1 MTTIFKIVNWLRV
14 ASNAQMRLYDAD
26 ELTLA
31 RTMRLLYYVQ
41 GTHLALYN
49 QRAFADEIIAA
60 EKGPTVLAVQKR
72 YLGKTAIVGELTP
85 QAVADYQSISES
97 SQLGQV
103 LNAVWTAFGDL
114 STVELVKRTHT
125 EKPWR
130 QTILGEPIQPE
141 LMADYFTQE
150 IVR

>member
-1 MTTIFKIVNWLRV
+1 MTSVFKILNWLRV

-31 RTMRLLYYVQ
+31 RAMRLLYYVQ
-41 GTHLALYN
+41 GTHLALYGKK
-49 QRAFADEIIAA
+49 AFTDEIIAS
-60 EKGPTVLAVQKR
+60 EKGPIVPAVQR
-72 YLGKTAIVGELTP
+72 DYQGQTAIVGELTP
-85 QAVADYQSISES
+85 QDVADYQAISETS
-97 SQLGQV
+97 SLGQV
-103 LNAVWTAFGDL
+103 LNAVWLAFGDL

-130 QTILGEPIQPE
+130 QTTLGQPIAPA
-141 LMADYFTQE
+141 LMAEYFTQE